1 MTALKPRRDKK
12 SSSRK
17 MVGSFLS
24 QPTSEKLHLYAFAYE
39 KSVSE
44 VIDAAAAEW
53 CKNHTPA
60 EETMVGL
67 ITSRTRAEYNSLN
80 QEDRETY
87 TEELSTKLQSKLI
100 SPPIVTLILTAT
112 ADGAK

>member
-1 MTALKPRRDKK
+1 
-12 SSSRK
+12 

-44 VIDAAAAEW
+44 VLDVAATEW
-53 CKNHTPA
+53 VKQYTPA

-67 ITSRTRAEYNSLN
+67 ITSRTRAEYQCLKPSE
-80 QEDRETY
+80 QPVY
-87 TEELSTKLQSKLI
+87 VKELRSKLESKLI
-100 SPPIVTLILTAT
+100 SDSLVDIIITGTI
-112 ADGAK
+112 DGAE

>member
-1 MTALKPRRDKK
+1 
-12 SSSRK
+12 

-44 VIDAAAAEW
+44 VLDVAAAEW
-53 CKNHTPA
+53 VKQHTPE

-67 ITSRTRAEYNSLN
+67 ITSRTRAEYRELKLN
-80 QEDRETY
+80 WEQAEYIEQ
-87 TEELSTKLQSKLI
+87 LKTKLESKLI
-100 SPPIVTLILTAT
+100 SDSLVNTIITGTT
-112 ADGAK
+112 NGAE